1 MIILRTRHFSSFNRE
16 MIPQITELLD
26 KDDIEDYEVE
36 SKVPK
41 DVISVSVEEGGKV
54 KIFLPKDYE
63 YSQYDIDDF
72 IRTLY
77 PYYRTTTTSEGR
89 IKIMKPSGDMDA
101 QKIAKLIEYI
111 IEENEFCTIVDFS
124 TDNE

>member
-1 MIILRTRHFSSFNRE
+1 
-16 MIPQITELLD
+16 MIPEITEILD

-36 SKVPK
+36 NKVPK
-41 DVISVSVEEGGKV
+41 DVISISVDEGGKV

-77 PYYRTTTTSEGR
+77 PHYRTTTTTEGR

-101 QKIAKLIEYI
+101 KKIAKLIEYI

-124 TDNE
+124 NSNE